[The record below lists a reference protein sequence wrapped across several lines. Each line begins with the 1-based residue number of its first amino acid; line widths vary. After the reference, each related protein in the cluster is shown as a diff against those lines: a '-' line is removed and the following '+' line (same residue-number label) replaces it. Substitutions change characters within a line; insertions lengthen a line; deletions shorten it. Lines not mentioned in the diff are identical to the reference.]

1 MRCLDSIVG
10 DTRIINL
17 VGTLIPEN
25 FPLWSGHGNA
35 VMRRNI
41 PELGV

>member
-10 DTRIINL
+10 DTRIMNL
-17 VGTLIPEN
+17 AGILIPED
-25 FPLWSGHGNA
+25 FLLWSGHGNT
-35 VMRRNI
+35 VMRQNI